1 MLKLKIKQIL
11 IMKKYNIFLISLL
24 LLFVNSSSYANELD
38 KLFLKLKNAENFSEA
53 RNVEKK
59 IWNIWITNGSNKKN
73 NLEMSKG
80 IILFNNGNLN
90 KALKVFLNL
99 CEVEPEWAEPFNK
112 VATIKFLQKDYLTSI
127 KYIELTLEKERR
139 HFGAIS
145 GLVQINLRLGRFENA
160 LNNINQALK
169 IHPFISIKKIKP
181 FLLEKLKKKEIKIH
195 LNFIN

>member
-1 MLKLKIKQIL
+1 MKKIKLIFIIL
-11 IMKKYNIFLISLL
+11 FLIFL
-24 LLFVNSSSYANELD
+24 NSHSKSNELND
-38 KLFLKLKNAENFSEA
+38 LFFRLKNAENFSKA
-53 RNVEKK
+53 KSIEKK
-59 IWNIWITNGSNKKN
+59 IWNIWITNGSDQRN

-80 IILFNNGNLN
+80 IILLNNGNLN
-90 KALKVFLNL
+90 NALKVFLNL
-99 CEVEPEWAEPFNK
+99 CKVEPEWAEPFNK

-127 KYIELTLEKERR
+127 KYIKLTLEKERR

-145 GLVQINLRLGRFENA
+145 GLAQINLRLGRYENA

-181 FLLEKLKKKEIKIH
+181 FLLEKLKKKEIKFH

>member
-1 MLKLKIKQIL
+1 MKKIKLVIIIL
-11 IMKKYNIFLISLL
+11 FLIL
-24 LLFVNSSSYANELD
+24 VNSNSNSDELNY
-38 KLFLKLKNAENFSEA
+38 LFLKLKNAENFSKA
-53 RNVEKK
+53 INIEKK
-59 IWNIWITNGSNKKN
+59 IWNIWITNGSNQKN
-73 NLEMSKG
+73 NSEMSKG
-80 IILFNNGNLN
+80 VTLLNNGNLN

-99 CEVEPEWAEPFNK
+99 CEVKPEWAEPFNK
-112 VATIKFLQKDYLTSI
+112 VATIKFLQKDYLTSL

-145 GLVQINLRLGRFENA
+145 GLAQINLRLGRFENA
-160 LNNINQALK
+160 LNNIKQALK

>member
-1 MLKLKIKQIL
+1 MKKIKLIFIISIL
-11 IMKKYNIFLISLL
+11 SLIS
-24 LLFVNSSSYANELD
+24 SHSTCDELND
-38 KLFLKLKNAENFSEA
+38 LFLKLKNAENFSQA
-53 RNVEKK
+53 RSVEKK
-59 IWNIWITNGSNKKN
+59 IWNIWITNGSNQKN
-73 NLEMSKG
+73 NSEMSKG
-80 IILFNNGNLN
+80 VTLLNNGNLN

-127 KYIELTLEKERR
+127 KYIELTLEKEKR

-145 GLVQINLRLGRFENA
+145 GLAQINLRLGRFENA

>member
-1 MLKLKIKQIL
+1 MKKIKL
-11 IMKKYNIFLISLL
+11 IIITLL
-24 LLFVNSSSYANELD
+24 LILVNSISNSDELNY
-38 KLFLKLKNAENFSEA
+38 LFLKLKNAENLSEA
-53 RNVEKK
+53 TSIEKK
-59 IWNIWITNGSNKKN
+59 IWNIWITNGSNQKN
-73 NLEMSKG
+73 NSEMSKG
-80 IILFNNGNLN
+80 VTLLNNGNLN

-145 GLVQINLRLGRFENA
+145 GLAQINLRLGRFENA
-160 LNNINQALK
+160 LKNINHALQ